1 MKRAK
6 LPMREIRTIMVIG
19 AGSTGCNIAY
29 AAALGGFR
37 TILEDI
43 LPASLRRA
51 ESEIQNT
58 LRSAMTEGRFS
69 REAAEAALA
78 KIEFASTVEQ
88 AAREADLAIECV
100 PDELESKLEIFTLL
114 DRVCRPGTI
123 LASTSSSLTI
133 SEISSITFRAQ
144 LCVGLRINEAQMK
157 LVCGTETDEETQ
169 LACMAVGQ
177 KMGREVSVVRE

>member
-1 MKRAK
+1 
-6 LPMREIRTIMVIG
+6 
-19 AGSTGCNIAY
+19 
-29 AAALGGFR
+29 
-37 TILEDI
+37 
-43 LPASLRRA
+43 
-51 ESEIQNT
+51 
-58 LRSAMTEGRFS
+58 MTEGRFS

-114 DRVCRPGTI
+114 DRVCPPGTI

-169 LACMAVGQ
+169 LACLAVGQ
-177 KMGREVSVVRE
+177 KMGREVYVVREYPESCVPAAL

>member
-1 MKRAK
+1 M
-6 LPMREIRTIMVIG
+6 PEIRTIAVIG
-19 AGSTGCNIAY
+19 AGAKGCGIAY

-58 LRSAMTEGRFS
+58 LHSAMAQGRFS
-69 REAAEAALA
+69 QQAAETAL
-78 KIEFASTVEQ
+78 KRIEYASTVEQ

-133 SEISSITFRAQ
+133 SDISSITFRAQ
-144 LCVGLRINEAQMK
+144 HCVGLRLTGTEMK
-157 LVCGTETDEETQ
+157 LVCGPETDENTQ
-169 LACMAVGQ
+169 AACIAVGK
-177 KMGREVSVVRE
+177 KMGREVSVVQE